1 MKYSNFR
8 SDPCFKPTVFTT
20 FLSECDLM
28 VVSFICMSYSN
39 SSSYDLKYIIINTIT
54 FQLIDQNDESWW
66 GGGEGVA
73 GARLNCL
80 SGKVWVPNITECT
93 IYDFIQEQVLLAKL
107 SFFSN
112 GRTENI
118 DTDKAL
124 SHSRYVC
131 AGGFFNEV
139 KSIFV
144 DSPKQD
150 TTLLRIFNRT
160 AYFVT

>member
-1 MKYSNFR
+1 MMK
-8 SDPCFKPTVFTT
+8 V
-20 FLSECDLM
+20 
-28 VVSFICMSYSN
+28 
-39 SSSYDLKYIIINTIT
+39 
-54 FQLIDQNDESWW
+54 
-66 GGGEGVA
+66 GGGGVA

-118 DTDKAL
+118 DTDMAL

-131 AGGFFNEV
+131 ARGFFSEV

-150 TTLLRIFNRT
+150 TTLLRIF
-160 AYFVT
+160 